1 MKEKLVMHA
10 GEHCFQT
17 VLPPRC
23 WKPVYRR
30 KQSGWKQLLGKYQ
43 TRIDTTLAG
52 AAIGLM
58 FLTGIWMFLV
68 QLAECMG

>member
-1 MKEKLVMHA
+1 MKEKLVMNT
-10 GEHCFQT
+10 GT
-17 VLPPRC
+17 VLTPRC
-23 WKPVYRR
+23 WKPVCRR
-30 KQSGWKQLLGKYQ
+30 KQRGWKQLLEKYQ
-43 TRIDTTLAG
+43 TRLDTTLAG